1 LEEIAKQEAALLE
14 ARSAPL
20 RRYLIDNVIP
30 TLTQGLMEVSK
41 VKPKDPVDYLV
52 QILVYAVFVT
62 EIVMS
67 HAWLSAGGIPVQE
80 CLERKRVKVGVCVCF
95 DWERGCDVG
104 DVGWWS
110 NLCEKLNKK
119 GTQERGK
126 ASFGCVLFLPR
137 ILPNSKSSTTC
148 VLRGLRVSGAASKS
162 TACRTRTQ
170 RTRPRQGVYTTTEA

>member
-67 HAWLSAGGIPVQE
+67 HA
-80 CLERKRVKVGVCVCF
+80 
-95 DWERGCDVG
+95 
-104 DVGWWS
+104 
-110 NLCEKLNKK
+110 
-119 GTQERGK
+119 
-126 ASFGCVLFLPR
+126 
-137 ILPNSKSSTTC
+137 
-148 VLRGLRVSGAASKS
+148 
-162 TACRTRTQ
+162 
-170 RTRPRQGVYTTTEA
+170 